1 MHMQF
6 ETQPKFLLLGVAPES
21 VSEVSDSLAVVD
33 ESCVLNEASELTAE
47 FLANCEC
54 DVVLMDV
61 SAGQFDTSHV
71 RSLRA
76 IAPDK
81 RIVVLTPRE
90 ARQQRLEAIEAGAD
104 DFIFSP
110 IQISE
115 LESRIEVL
123 GARRR
128 ARQGT
133 LLSYGPL
140 KMDLSLRRVERSGQQ
155 IALTPTEFRILEI
168 LLRRHEQIVT
178 RRMLCESLWNPDW
191 EGVTNVIEVHINR
204 LRTKLNRH
212 EKTELIHTVRG
223 QGYTLRVREPKK
235 SSANAA
241 ATELK
246 SRAAPDARNASLSG
260 KMIRMNSDSA

>member
-1 MHMQF
+1 MPF
-6 ETQPKFLLLGVAPES
+6 ESQSKFLLLGVAPES
-21 VSEVSDSLAVVD
+21 VAEVSGSLALVE
-33 ESCVLNEASELTAE
+33 ESCVLKESSELTAD
-47 FLANCEC
+47 FLASCDC
-54 DVVLMDV
+54 DVVLLDV
-61 SAGQFDTSHV
+61 STGQFGTSHV
-71 RSLRA
+71 RSLRD

-123 GARRR
+123 EARRR
-128 ARQGT
+128 ARLGT

-140 KMDLSLRRVERSGQQ
+140 KMDLSLRRVERNGRQ

-168 LLRRHEQIVT
+168 LLRQHEQIVT

-204 LRTKLNRH
+204 LRTKLNRD
-212 EKTELIHTVRG
+212 ENTELIHTVRG
-223 QGYTLRVREPKK
+223 QGYTLRVKEPEK
-235 SSANAA
+235 SLENLAS
-241 ATELK
+241 TKLK
-246 SRAAPDARNASLSG
+246 TRVLPDARNSAVSG
-260 KMIRMNSDSA
+260 AIVQLRTDSA